1 MAEHNLDPQ
10 FRKDVLKAKAKYRKR
25 RKFIIISIL
34 SLLLVVT
41 LVQTFFYIRE
51 KKQINAQLKEQS
63 QQIEKLEKEAKVN
76 DVVIDKLKDP
86 QFITD
91 LVRQE
96 YGLSYGGEIIFSL
109 PQQEN
114 FLKNAIEAIMQG
126 NIEKKDDGSGRI
138 DDSKLP
144 GSNKDSKDK
153 KNKDDKSE
161 SKSEKTD
168 EESSDEESENTSDKK
183 TSSSNSNRNST
194 NTKKNSNTNN
204 AQSNTRNNNR
214 G

>member
-25 RKFIIISIL
+25 RKFIIISVL

-96 YGLSYGGEIIFSL
+96 YGLSYGGEMIFSL

-204 AQSNTRNNNR
+204 TQSNTRSNNR